1 MDCSDTSL
9 NQSAWMEHCNTETPA
24 ESEPP
29 AADLAFG
36 KPFAWPDGL
45 EVTVVDA
52 RVFSDWDEFEEP
64 DPKAHEFRVRVKLDN
79 ESGQAI
85 DLDQVSVP
93 VDGATNGGTADLTIF
108 SKNSAPLEGRLA
120 KGVSAVKTSAH
131 SLEKRYGKDIV
142 VTVQRTTDD
151 DVLAFPR
158 VHRHDQVGG
167 VVGPRQSW
175 VMTRFRQCGL
185 AAMSLML
192 PLLSPK
198 QPPQLVV
205 SAMGFPPTRGCSG
218 EADGGGTSCGGEHC
232 GSRGSGLLLVGY
244 HNLDHDR

>member
-1 MDCSDTSL
+1 MPEHEVDCSDTSL
-9 NQSAWMEHCNTETPA
+9 NQSDWMEHCNTETPA

-79 ESGQAI
+79 KSGQPI
-85 DLDQVSVP
+85 DLDQVSVS
-93 VDGATNGGTADLTIF
+93 VDGATNGGTTDLTIF

-120 KGVSAVKTSAH
+120 KGVSAMKTSDH

-151 DVLAFPR
+151 DVLAFPEF
-158 VHRHDQVGG
+158 
-167 VVGPRQSW
+167 
-175 VMTRFRQCGL
+175 T
-185 AAMSLML
+185 
-192 PLLSPK
+192 
-198 QPPQLVV
+198 
-205 SAMGFPPTRGCSG
+205 
-218 EADGGGTSCGGEHC
+218 GTIK
-232 GSRGSGLLLVGY
+232 
-244 HNLDHDR
+244 